1 MPQQSNYRRQ
11 QGRRDHR
18 QQHQG
23 NPIGTIEFLDGKGK
37 LKADLFDTQAN
48 EAAKSVADCKRETNK
63 STQLRKFFDEL
74 VMWHD
79 RVQQSP
85 EKFDDF
91 APLIRM
97 IKAKVAYARGRKLV
111 DSNFEKLLGQ
121 IVDHAA
127 TSAES
132 LGQAKLFFEAFMGFY
147 KQAKGD

>member
-1 MPQQSNYRRQ
+1 MPYNSNRRRQ
-11 QGRRDHR
+11 QGGGNNR
-18 QQHQG
+18 QQQQSTPVG
-23 NPIGTIEFLDGKGK
+23 AIEFLDKGK
-37 LKADLFDTQAN
+37 LKADLFDTQASA
-48 EAAKSVADCKRETNK
+48 AAKSVADCKRETNK

-91 APLIRM
+91 SPFIRM
-97 IKAKVAYARGRKLV
+97 MKAKVAYAKGRKLV
-111 DSNFEKLLGQ
+111 DNNFEKLFGQ
-121 IVDHAA
+121 IIDHAA